1 MIAENEDVFLKLRDV
16 VTQTGMCRTKI
27 YEKIKAGEFPKQIK
41 IGTSSRWSQAD
52 VRAWKQKVKL
62 ENGIR

>member
-1 MIAENEDVFLKLRDV
+1 MTVETEDVFLKLRDV
-16 VTQTGMCRTKI
+16 VAQTGMCRTMI

-41 IGTSSRWSQAD
+41 IGKSSRWSQAD
-52 VRAWKQKVKL
+52 VRAWKQKVKF